1 MALGRNQSDRFVLG
15 VALVAAAAAMSA
27 VNASAVQAQDSGRER
42 ARLEAVLEELNSGN
56 VSLEEL
62 EAIPSAAQ
70 SSELRYILQD
80 RAQAQSEVREIQD
93 LQFRIASIETV
104 AIPRVVQG
112 LIADLP
118 AGNAEDGAR
127 LEAVLEELNSGNVS
141 LEELEAIPSAAQ
153 SSELRYILQ
162 DRAQAQSEFREDS
175 QIEDLLSRI
184 ESIETVAIPT
194 VIRGLIANL
203 SAADGAR
210 D

>member
-42 ARLEAVLEELNSGN
+42 ARLEAVLAELNSGN
-56 VSLEEL
+56 
-62 EAIPSAAQ
+62 I
-70 SSELRYILQD
+70 
-80 RAQAQSEVREIQD
+80 
-93 LQFRIASIETV
+93 
-104 AIPRVVQG
+104 
-112 LIADLP
+112 
-118 AGNAEDGAR
+118 
-127 LEAVLEELNSGNVS
+127 S